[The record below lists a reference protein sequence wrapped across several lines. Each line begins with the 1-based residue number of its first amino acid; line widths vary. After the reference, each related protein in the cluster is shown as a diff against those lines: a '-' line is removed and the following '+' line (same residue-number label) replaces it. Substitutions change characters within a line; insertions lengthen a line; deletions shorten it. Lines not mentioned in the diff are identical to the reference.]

1 MAATIEVKD
10 LCFGC
15 DEGHPVLQDVSFRLD
30 RPELVCIVGPNGV
43 GKSTLVRCINGLI
56 GTTSGE
62 VFVNGQ
68 EVRSY
73 PLKELA
79 RVMSYVPVMTSDFNV
94 LTVLDTVLIGRYSRQ
109 RWKTTQEDL
118 DIAHMAL
125 DAMEIDR
132 LSMRSFNELSAGQH
146 QEVFLARGL
155 VQEAEVV
162 LLDELTANLDVRHQ
176 MYVAA
181 FLKELVRQTGVMVVM
196 VSHDLNLAAKYA
208 DRIIVMEPPGRI
220 QSIGRP
226 EEVITSDMLAEIY
239 KVRADIIDD
248 DGTPLVVLKSII
260 FDDEGGNRS
269 LQTDRGGA
277 PSALPAPYRLPLN
290 AYRHNAG

>member
-10 LCFGC
+10 LCFGY

-56 GTTSGE
+56 GATSGE
-62 VFVNGQ
+62 VLVNGR

-146 QEVFLARGL
+146 QKVSLARGL

-162 LLDELTANLDVRHQ
+162 LLDEPTANLDVRHQ

-220 QSIGRP
+220 HSIGRP

-239 KVRADIIDD
+239 RVRADIIDD

-269 LQTDRGGA
+269 LQTDRRGA
-277 PSALPAPYRLPLN
+277 LRAPFRPPIGYL
-290 AYRHNAG
+290 